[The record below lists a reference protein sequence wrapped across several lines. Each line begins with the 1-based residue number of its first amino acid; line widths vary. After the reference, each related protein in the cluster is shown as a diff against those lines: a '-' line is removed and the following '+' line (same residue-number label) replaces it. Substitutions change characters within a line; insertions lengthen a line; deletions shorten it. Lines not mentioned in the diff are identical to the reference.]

1 MSQEKVDRYK
11 KEKANRAKIQKKEKR
26 VLFLEKL
33 AIGAVCLVAAGW
45 IGYSAYGVITR
56 PDPDAEQE
64 VVTTEMDITA
74 VNDYLA
80 DLSAADTEE

>member
-11 KEKANRAKIQKKEKR
+11 KEKANREKIQKKEKR
-26 VLFLEKL
+26 TLFLEKL
-33 AIGAVCLVAAGW
+33 AITVVGIAMVAW
-45 IGYSAYGVITR
+45 IGYSAYGVLTR

-74 VNDYLA
+74 ISDYLNGLA
-80 DLSAADTEE
+80 EETAE

>member
-11 KEKANRAKIQKKEKR
+11 KEKANREKIQKKEKR
-26 VLFLEKL
+26 NLFLEKL
-33 AIGAVCLVAAGW
+33 AIAAVGIAMVAW

-74 VNDYLA
+74 ISDYLNGLA
-80 DLSAADTEE
+80 EETAE

>member
-11 KEKANRAKIQKKEKR
+11 KEKANREKIQKKEKR
-26 VLFLEKL
+26 TLFLEKL
-33 AIGAVCLVAAGW
+33 AITVVGIAMVAW
-45 IGYSAYGVITR
+45 IGYSAYGVFTR

-74 VNDYLA
+74 ISDYLNGLA
-80 DLSAADTEE
+80 EETAE